1 MVNYS
6 ERELDPIFAALAD
19 PTRRAILAH
28 LSHGE
33 ATVTQIAE
41 PFETS
46 LPAISRH
53 IKVLEAAGLVK
64 RRKEGRIHHL
74 RLNPASLKD
83 AVAWLDQYRWFWET
97 QFDSLEQLLKEGG
110 DDNLGKPR

>member
-6 ERELDPIFAALAD
+6 DEELDPVFAALAD
-19 PTRRAILAH
+19 PTRRAILAR

-33 ATVTQIAE
+33 ATVTQVAE

-53 IKVLEAAGLVK
+53 VKVLEQAGLIS

-74 RLNPASLKD
+74 RLVGSSLKE
-83 AVAWLDQYRWFWET
+83 AVEWLDQVHWFWET
-97 QFDSLEQLLKEGG
+97 QFEALETLLKEDG
-110 DDNLGKPR
+110 DGQTGKAR